1 MSAASRI
8 IEGTLTYDESL
19 ITIEAYAIQGVQT
32 STSPIQVLADNI
44 AGYIVSV
51 IVDFSCFTIIYW
63 IIIDYTH
70 FNHIEKD
77 SMYHHSMMG
86 HSQQKKLSRIES
98 VFELVFRFTDTI
110 LSIVCS
116 RTLGF
121 ATSTIVMVNTIIGMI
136 ARPKRIKFRE
146 SLTIFALQ
154 SMDFSL
160 LLVTDDNV
168 TTVHDTATQV

>member
-77 SMYHHSMMG
+77 SMYHHSVMG
-86 HSQQKKLSRIES
+86 H
-98 VFELVFRFTDTI
+98 T
-110 LSIVCS
+110 
-116 RTLGF
+116 
-121 ATSTIVMVNTIIGMI
+121 
-136 ARPKRIKFRE
+136 
-146 SLTIFALQ
+146 
-154 SMDFSL
+154 
-160 LLVTDDNV
+160 
-168 TTVHDTATQV
+168 

>member
-19 ITIEAYAIQGVQT
+19 ITIEAYASGKNCWLTIQGVQT

-77 SMYHHSMMG
+77 SMYHDFMM
-86 HSQQKKLSRIES
+86 
-98 VFELVFRFTDTI
+98 VD
-110 LSIVCS
+110 
-116 RTLGF
+116 
-121 ATSTIVMVNTIIGMI
+121 
-136 ARPKRIKFRE
+136 
-146 SLTIFALQ
+146 
-154 SMDFSL
+154 
-160 LLVTDDNV
+160 
-168 TTVHDTATQV
+168 